1 MSNLTEKFNTLWT
14 SVMDVSRNQ
23 ANALANAANAA
34 DSTELANANAN
45 LESKTTELATA
56 QSNLESKTSELA
68 TQTSLVASTQASL
81 NALTA
86 ENKKHTKELATAKND
101 LAIAKMK
108 DDDISKHYHFDS
120 IRIQR
125 HDVDKGKRIP
135 IPGQSNL
142 DKKFLLNGIYV
153 ITEELKDGKWNN
165 RTYRRADEI
174 NSYKYK
180 VIPAFLGLPEQII
193 EADPTS
199 HPTQPRDNWNDLKPV
214 GTTPIDADTLEF
226 KYASPINYNNLIG
239 IDLAN
244 NLRDGNI
251 GPGGAKYFKN
261 GKRVANHPMKWI
273 CGCTIQLL
281 NGTNVVYETRIIDHT
296 ASPATNYPFYPS
308 AISTPNK
315 LTYNGLNDYARY
327 TAFLIAGP
335 KYKGSWLE
343 NTVNRRNNLG
353 GRQNTYMQNTQ
364 LLFLMKNQMARVD
377 REHMRAHLYIE
388 NSRKNKALSDLRKEK
403 EALATAKAD
412 DVADDAALAK
422 LKGEVATKTT
432 ELATAQSNLDSKTTE
447 LATAEANLAKEK
459 SDLLLL
465 FGAYG
470 KEQTKSKN
478 AQKALDTANAELA
491 AANEALATAKADDVA
506 DDAEL
511 AKLRDEVSS
520 KTSELATAQSN
531 LATKTTELATAQSN
545 LDSKI
550 SELSTAEANLAKEKS
565 DLLLLFGAYGKEQT
579 KSKNAQKALDTA
591 NAELAAAN
599 ELLPRIT
606 ASYANDTGKL
616 TVNYR
621 NVKSSKHF
629 WGIYKNNDN
638 PFTGSN
644 GKYKGW
650 GEITKKPTWGYLN
663 GTHVSPTGDFETTG
677 SYTLHHPNLAIGSYK
692 VVLWNNVGTPNNE
705 NYNIMHGQT
714 PNVATFTKS
723 SQPTASV
730 PAGIPAG
737 FREVFTD
744 SKFVEK
750 VNTTSDG
757 KIYVQISLHDGQM
770 ESADYTGFLDA
781 QWTPAKGV
789 PFDKFAQK
797 IKEHGGRTINNMGD
811 LYDEMATGKWAMR
824 FNNKSYHIDKEGE
837 INDYQASR
845 AKKSDYLILK
855 CKGTY
860 TNDWYL
866 ESSSTRAFD
875 ITWYTSHQ

>member
-491 AANEALATAKADDVA
+491 AANE
-506 DDAEL
+506 
-511 AKLRDEVSS
+511 
-520 KTSELATAQSN
+520 
-531 LATKTTELATAQSN
+531 
-545 LDSKI
+545 
-550 SELSTAEANLAKEKS
+550 
-565 DLLLLFGAYGKEQT
+565 
-579 KSKNAQKALDTA
+579 
-591 NAELAAAN
+591 
-599 ELLPRIT
+599 LLPRIT